1 MKNQV
6 VTKKVNDWLSIYQNT
21 EDEFCNATALL
32 EQYNKHYPNKRKRL
46 IDFIRLDN
54 TNEYIDK
61 LKQVEFDEMS
71 QNPTVEKITFGEYQD
86 VMVCYVKKGKANKEG
101 GRTPDTHYYH
111 PLLFIK
117 FACWLNPEMEVFFHK
132 LIYNNVIKFRNA
144 HGDFSVEFTDAIK
157 KVSNG
162 EVVNYIIPRAMIYKA
177 VFGKYEPKGNQL
189 NSATEDQL
197 KHILKIQNDVVTLV
211 NFGHIKTFDE
221 LKKHLKQ
228 YNKL

>member
-32 EQYNKHYPNKRKRL
+32 EQYNKHYPTKQKFIADFLRL
-46 IDFIRLDN
+46 NN
-54 TNEYIDK
+54 TKEYMEA
-61 LKQVEFDEMS
+61 LKNLEM
-71 QNPTVEKITFGEYQD
+71 QEKEEKQHNGNSHLGHNQ
-86 VMVCYVKKGKANKEG
+86 YVAVYYIKKGGNSIN
-101 GRTPDTHYYH
+101 GRKPDTHYYH

-144 HGDFSVEFTDAIK
+144 HGNFSAEFTDAIK

-221 LKKHLKQ
+221 LKEHLKQ